1 MTVRIAIVD
10 DEPLVRAGLRMVLRP
25 AADIEVVAEAGDGRE
40 ALAAIAEARPDVVL
54 ADIRMPGLDGLA
66 MLRELKQ
73 RNLSTAVIVLT
84 TFDLDDYVHTA
95 LTLGAAGF
103 LLKDTP
109 PRTLAEAVRT
119 VASGDAMLS
128 PSVTRRLIDAYA
140 RYSPAV
146 ARAAN
151 DRLSA
156 LTPRERAVA
165 AEIAL
170 GRSNAQA
177 ARALGMSETTVKA
190 HVSRVLAKLGL
201 ENRVQ
206 IALLA
211 RDAGY

>member
-1 MTVRIAIVD
+1 MTIRIAIAD

-40 ALAAIAEARPDVVL
+40 ALAAITATRPDVALV
-54 ADIRMPGLDGLA
+54 DIRMPGMDGLSV
-66 MLRELKQ
+66 LGELAH
-73 RNLSTAVIVLT
+73 RNVATAVIVLT

-109 PRTLAEAVRT
+109 PHALAEAVRT

-140 RYSPAV
+140 QRAPAA
-146 ARAAN
+146 ARAAR

-156 LTPRERAVA
+156 LTPRERAVVA
-165 AEIAL
+165 QVAR
-170 GRSNAQA
+170 GRSNTQA
-177 ARALGMSETTVKA
+177 ARELGMTETTVKA
-190 HVSRVLAKLGL
+190 HVSRVLTKLGL

-211 RDAGY
+211 RDAEH